1 MRFAIKVSLSVLVIG
16 VCTEALQGAIWCMN
30 VPADAFFT
38 LGAISVPLIAGAAG
52 LWLTRIWR
60 HKA

>member
-1 MRFAIKVSLSVLVIG
+1 MKFAFKVSLSLLV
-16 VCTEALQGAIWCMN
+16 VAACTEALKGAIWCMN
-30 VPADAFFT
+30 YPGDELFV
-38 LGAISVPLIAGAAG
+38 LGAISTPLIAGAAG